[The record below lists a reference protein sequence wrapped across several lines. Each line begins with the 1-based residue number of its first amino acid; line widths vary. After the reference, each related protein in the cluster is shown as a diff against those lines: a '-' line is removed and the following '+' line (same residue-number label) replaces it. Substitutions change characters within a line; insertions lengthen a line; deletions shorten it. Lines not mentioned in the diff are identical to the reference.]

1 MSRTSAPLR
10 FRTDVIAEDRAARSP
25 SKQKISALTYS
36 AVPHCSPPS
45 PGIATQSLM
54 QTHQLV
60 AVQNLAVLA
69 RKVKRYTKHFA
80 IASTVLVFVGFLPN
94 TAYA

>member
-1 MSRTSAPLR
+1 
-10 FRTDVIAEDRAARSP
+10 
-25 SKQKISALTYS
+25 
-36 AVPHCSPPS
+36 
-45 PGIATQSLM
+45 M